1 MGRDIAERRRTTVE
15 RLDVAL
21 AEGRL
26 TTAEHRDR
34 VAAAYDAHIDLRLA
48 ELVADLPA
56 RAGEPAWTDAHRVR
70 ALDLHHAAMYLG
82 EALTTGALTPEEYRK
97 RLTRIAGTL
106 TYATLKR
113 QLDGVPGPPGPPDR
127 GRLLV
132 TDADRRHAA
141 ARIDRALADDRLT
154 RDDHAGLGRAL
165 QRVRRYR
172 DLDRV
177 LADLTPLDEAAI
189 DVAPPAPSAGRSGT
203 AASMS
208 RSGTAASMSR
218 SGPDATRKLSGCAL
232 LVMLAVAVT
241 LVPIGAGIL
250 L

>member
-1 MGRDIAERRRTTVE
+1 VHPLDTIRRVGRDIAERRRTTVE

-154 RDDHAGLGRAL
+154 RDDHAGLVRAL
-165 QRVRRYR
+165 ERVRRYR
-172 DLDRV
+172 DLDLV
-177 LADLTPLDEAAI
+177 LGDLAPPDEAAV
-189 DVAPPAPSAGRSGT
+189 DVSPPAPSAGRSGP
-203 AASMS
+203 S
-208 RSGTAASMSR
+208 ASMSR
-218 SGPDATRKLSGCAL
+218 SGPGATRKLSGCAL

-241 LVPIGAGIL
+241 LVPIGAGVL